1 MVSLLYTCPATH
13 RRVPTGIE
21 TDAESLR
28 ASWSTRLTIH
38 CSQCGKRHE
47 FSVLETFIA
56 GSLDAAADWTTPRMS
71 GVDRSL
77 TSREAKASPRPGQ
90 RRPVPRR

>member
-38 CSQCGKRHE
+38 CSQCGKPHE

-56 GSLDAAADWTTPRMS
+56 GASDDAPDWTMPQTDC
-71 GVDRSL
+71 VDRSV
-77 TSREAKASPRPGQ
+77 TSREPKASPRHGQ
-90 RRPVPRR
+90 RRPIPRR